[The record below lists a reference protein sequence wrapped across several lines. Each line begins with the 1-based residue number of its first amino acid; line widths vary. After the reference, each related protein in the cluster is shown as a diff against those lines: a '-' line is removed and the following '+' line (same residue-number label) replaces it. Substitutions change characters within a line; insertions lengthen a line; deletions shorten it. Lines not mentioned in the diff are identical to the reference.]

1 VWCRELA
8 IRLLVGDA
16 VTVTASTA
24 GSTMAT
30 ISSKSSKRKVDD
42 VVSDDDFYDGIK
54 RLYAEDGMM
63 SADVATVSTCAGEV
77 LRYPG
82 SLQMRD
88 FVTRVNN

>member
-8 IRLLVGDA
+8 IRLLVGDG
-16 VTVTASTA
+16 VTETTTTA
-24 GSTMAT
+24 GTTVA

-42 VVSDDDFYDGIK
+42 VISDDFYDGIK
-54 RLYAEDGMM
+54 RLYAEDGVM

-77 LRYPG
+77 LRYPT

>member
-16 VTVTASTA
+16 VSCGAAVTADVTL
-24 GSTMAT
+24 AT
-30 ISSKSSKRKVDD
+30 CNKSAKRKVDD
-42 VVSDDDFYDGIK
+42 VVNDDFYDGIK
-54 RLYAEDGMM
+54 RLYAEDGTA
-63 SADVATVSTCAGEV
+63 SADIAATSTCAGEV
-77 LRYPG
+77 LRCPN

>member
-8 IRLLVGDA
+8 VRLLIGDGLTEA
-16 VTVTASTA
+16 ATTA
-24 GSTMAT
+24 GTT
-30 ISSKSSKRKVDD
+30 VVVGSKSSKRKVDD
-42 VVSDDDFYDGIK
+42 VVNDDFYDGIK
-54 RLYAEDGMM
+54 RLYAEDGTT

-77 LRYPG
+77 LRYPS